1 MNTAFGSTVKI
12 KEWRFLSDR
21 FFTYETKDPE
31 LREILAR
38 NGFAWEEEVEY
49 EVFNWELSNINIE
62 SAPDVTV
69 ELIYYNPK
77 LLDNLY

>member
-1 MNTAFGSTVKI
+1 MNSTIKI
-12 KEWRFLSDR
+12 KEWRFISDR

-49 EVFNWELSNINIE
+49 QVFNWQLSNIN
-62 SAPDVTV
+62 PDVTV
-69 ELIYYNPK
+69 ELIHFNTK
-77 LLDNLY
+77 LL